1 MTQSSTPRG
10 PLPKRVYARR
20 RLLVLVVALAII
32 AIIVAIVWP
41 RGGDAE
47 SGSSLTPGA
56 TTGPSG
62 PVIGDGTPGAT
73 VGATPGPS
81 SQDGDPCQ
89 PGRVAITANTDAEE
103 YGSGQPV
110 QIWLTLQNNS
120 AHDCV
125 MDVSPEA
132 QWFQITSPSASAPE
146 VYWTSTDCQTVSET
160 PAPPV
165 LLKAGVPVPTP
176 AITWDRKRSVAGDC
190 SDESVAAR
198 ETVGSGGASFDLVVK
213 VGDLESDSRR
223 IYLY

>member
-1 MTQSSTPRG
+1 MTQSSSPRG

-20 RLLVLVVALAII
+20 RLLVLIVALAII

-41 RGGDAE
+41 RGGDAAP
-47 SGSSLTPGA
+47 GSAETPGS
-56 TTGPSG
+56 TTSTGG

-73 VGATPGPS
+73 AGATTGPTA
-81 SQDGDPCQ
+81 QDGDPCQ
-89 PGRVAITANTDAEE
+89 PGRVSITANTDAEE
-103 YGSGQPV
+103 YASGQPV

-132 QWFQITSPSASAPE
+132 QWFQITSPSNDGAE
-146 VYWTSTDCQTVSET
+146 VYWTSTDCQSVSET
-160 PAPPV
+160 TTPPV

-176 AITWDRKRSVAGDC
+176 PITWDRKRSVAGDC

-198 ETVGSGGASFDLVVK
+198 ETVGGGGASFDLVVK
-213 VGDLESDSRR
+213 VGDLESQARR
-223 IYLY
+223 FYLF